1 MMGAAESGPS
11 PEVVAAIV
19 DLEANERALMLKL
32 RTKTRSKPFRVV
44 THDQQE
50 LGRRLERLLLALM
63 DMDDESGGLLLSLT
77 AFGHQVAQAL
87 RDLGDEAPSPQRRK
101 PDLRVLSSELDRAEA
116 EALSPPARDSEGG
129 KRPPK
134 KRKPE
139 RETGEIYPGC
149 PVTALGVHGKL
160 FFYLDVLGQLHAVD
174 NHTKDRMRALFGGRV
189 DLLMGQWPTWSRG
202 DDPKPI
208 GWKQE
213 DAAAAMQRACA
224 EKGVWSAFEK
234 VRGLGSWPDPDG
246 GVILHCGD
254 AILYRGKWEPP
265 GAHDGFVYPSGPAIP
280 RPLDEGGRVEPA
292 SQLLQTLESWR
303 WLRGDLDAYL
313 LLGWIIAAKF
323 GGAID
328 WRPMAWITG
337 DKGTGKS
344 TLQKLIR
351 LVMGG
356 EGAILQS
363 TDATEASIRQF
374 LMQNTVPVALDE
386 LEADVD
392 NRKSLAVVKLARQAA
407 SNGVVLRGGADH
419 QGQEFRARSAFL
431 FSSILMPP
439 LLDQDISRLAVLE
452 LAPLER
458 GETAPK
464 LEASEWRKLGRAL
477 QTQVLAQWGRL
488 HRTLELYR
496 QALSAAGHDARGCDQ
511 FGTLL
516 AMADLALHDDAPTAD
531 RCDAWAKRLRAEVIG
546 EQVDQS
552 SDWQRCL
559 NHLLGQHL
567 DIYRSGD
574 RFTVYQWIMAAAGLA
589 EDPDM
594 LKAQKA
600 LPSYGLKIEGRTDT
614 AELVIANNHPMLAKL
629 FEGTHWHAPAGQ
641 TGVWVQAIKRIPGSK
656 ATEAGVRFNGP
667 KCRAY
672 RFRLTVVPNFGH
684 DPAPAPKPER
694 SAFTGED
701 FA

>member
-1 MMGAAESGPS
+1 MMGAAEDGPS
-11 PEVVAAIV
+11 PEILDVIAK
-19 DLEANERALMLKL
+19 LEAGDRLLIQRLWSRPKSRPIEIEDDELRDQARAL
-32 RTKTRSKPFRVV
+32 
-44 THDQQE
+44 E
-50 LGRRLERLLLALM
+50 ALLLILI
-63 DMDDESGGLLLSLT
+63 DVDDETGAEVLGLTPFGRET
-77 AFGHQVAQAL
+77 AEAL
-87 RDLGDEAPSPQRRK
+87 RKLGDQAPPTAPHK
-101 PDLRVLSSELDRAEA
+101 PGLTLLRGELDRAEA
-116 EALSPPARDSEGG
+116 EVVQLRPGDGKPPR
-129 KRPPK
+129 

-139 RETGEIYPGC
+139 REPGEIYPGC

-189 DLLMGQWPTWSRG
+189 DLLMGQWPTRAKG
-202 DDPKPI
+202 TDEGPGAVI

-234 VRGLGSWPDPDG
+234 GRGLGSWPDPDG

-280 RPLDEGGRVEPA
+280 RPLDEAGWVEPA

-464 LEASEWRKLGRAL
+464 LEAAEWRKLGRAL

-516 AMADLALHDDAPTAD
+516 AMADLALHGDAPTAD
-531 RCDAWAKRLRAEVIG
+531 RCDGWARRLRAEVIG

-559 NHLLGQHL
+559 NHLLGRHL

-589 EDPDM
+589 DDPDM

-600 LPSYGLKIEGRTDT
+600 LPSYGLKIEGRGDT

-641 TGVWVQAIKRIPGSK
+641 TGVWVQAIKRIPGAK
-656 ATEAGVRFNGP
+656 ATEAGIRFNGP

-672 RFRLTVVPNFGH
+672 RIRLSVIPNFGH
-684 DPAPAPKPER
+684 EPPPAEPAER
-694 SAFTGED
+694 PAFTGED

>member
-11 PEVVAAIV
+11 PEVLAAIV
-19 DLEANERALMLKL
+19 DLDANERALMLKL
-32 RTKTRSKPFRVV
+32 RTKTRSKPFHVV
-44 THDQQE
+44 TQEQQE

-63 DMDDESGGLLLSLT
+63 DMDDEGGGLLMSLT
-77 AFGHQVAQAL
+77 AFGHEVAQAL
-87 RDLGDEAPSPQRRK
+87 RDLGDKAPPPQRRK
-101 PDLRVLSSELDRAEA
+101 PDLRILSSELDRAEA
-116 EALSPPARDSEGG
+116 EAAPPPARDPEGG

-280 RPLDEGGRVEPA
+280 RPLDEAGRVEPA

-313 LLGWIIAAKF
+313 LLGWIVAAKF

-488 HRTLELYR
+488 HRTLEL
-496 QALSAAGHDARGCDQ
+496 
-511 FGTLL
+511 
-516 AMADLALHDDAPTAD
+516 
-531 RCDAWAKRLRAEVIG
+531 
-546 EQVDQS
+546 
-552 SDWQRCL
+552 
-559 NHLLGQHL
+559 
-567 DIYRSGD
+567 
-574 RFTVYQWIMAAAGLA
+574 
-589 EDPDM
+589 
-594 LKAQKA
+594 
-600 LPSYGLKIEGRTDT
+600 
-614 AELVIANNHPMLAKL
+614 
-629 FEGTHWHAPAGQ
+629 
-641 TGVWVQAIKRIPGSK
+641 
-656 ATEAGVRFNGP
+656 
-667 KCRAY
+667 
-672 RFRLTVVPNFGH
+672 
-684 DPAPAPKPER
+684 
-694 SAFTGED
+694 
-701 FA
+701 